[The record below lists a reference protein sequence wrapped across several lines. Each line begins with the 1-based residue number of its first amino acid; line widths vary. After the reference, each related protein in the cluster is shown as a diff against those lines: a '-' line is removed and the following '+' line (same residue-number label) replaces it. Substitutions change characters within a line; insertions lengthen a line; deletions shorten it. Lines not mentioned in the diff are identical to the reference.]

1 MKKNYLCRRN
11 TINNVIMGVRFN
23 KRITIF
29 PWLKA
34 NVSKSGVSLTVGP
47 KGKTLSIGSSGV
59 NVNVSMGKGV
69 SYNKRLITWK
79 KLNLLSWLGIG
90 GAAASK
96 VAKGSKTT
104 KKGKKG
110 TTKATEELSLDD
122 ALAEA
127 EAGNGVQ
134 PTTEQNPTIA
144 GQLQERLTAL
154 ESRAKGAGCS
164 WGCAI
169 FGCLGTLVVLALV
182 AVIVYLLV
190 RDGSIDLS
198 SLKPGA

>member
-90 GAAASK
+90 GAAAAK

-144 GQLQERLTAL
+144 GQLQEQ
-154 ESRAKGAGCS
+154 AGCS

>member
-1 MKKNYLCRRN
+1 M
-11 TINNVIMGVRFN
+11 
-23 KRITIF
+23 
-29 PWLKA
+29 
-34 NVSKSGVSLTVGP
+34 SLTVGP
-47 KGKTLSIGSSGV
+47 KGKTLNIGSSGV

-96 VAKGSKTT
+96 VAKTKGKGS

-110 TTKATEELSLDD
+110 TTSSTELSLDD

-127 EAGNGVQ
+127 ENGNVAVPGTPVEEGTAQGGV
-134 PTTEQNPTIA
+134 I
-144 GQLQERLTAL
+144 GQLQEQ
-154 ESRAKGAGCS
+154 GGCS

-169 FGCLGTLVVLALV
+169 FGCLGSLIVLALI
-182 AVIVYLLV
+182 AVIIYLLV
-190 RDGSIDLS
+190 RDGSIDFS
-198 SLKPGA
+198 SILPKQ